1 SFHVFLPHHQM
12 PIDDDIVINSS
23 QEYMR
28 KHGSSESE
36 IIVFTNLLKKM
47 LTENPHID
55 WSSWKHIPQEWQ
67 KEIGSIP
74 KPTDEEIPSILSR
87 IAVIRLNGGLGTTMG
102 CTGPKS
108 FIEVKNGL
116 TFLEIALRQHEEF
129 NRKWKA
135 EVPILL
141 MNSFFTHEATKEVV
155 GSRADCFV
163 QSKCP
168 RLDAETLMPIEEEDE
183 SWNPPGHGNIYVA
196 LHESGML
203 GSLLEK
209 GRDIIFVSNI
219 DNTGA
224 ELSLEIAG
232 LMGREGLEYVMECT
246 VKTEA
251 DIKGGTLIEIGGKA
265 MHLEIPQVPPQHLD
279 EFCSTRTFSIFNTNN
294 IWVSL
299 SAFKDRPY
307 EISSEIIVNRKKTTS
322 GRSVIQLETSIGGSI
337 KNFAKAFCV
346 HVPRSRFIPVKGIP
360 DLDRVKSDQYSLD
373 EAYCLRLNQ

>member
-1 SFHVFLPHHQM
+1 MDPS
-12 PIDDDIVINSS
+12 IDKDNVVKAS
-23 QEYMR
+23 QEYMQ
-28 KHGSSESE
+28 KHGSSQSE
-36 IIVFTNLLKKM
+36 ITVFTTLLNKM
-47 LTENPHID
+47 LRENPFID
-55 WSSWKHIPQEWQ
+55 WSSWKHIPTEWQ
-67 KEIGSIP
+67 KDLAEVSS
-74 KPTDEEIPSILSR
+74 PTKEEIPSILSR
-87 IAVIRLNGGLGTTMG
+87 TAVIRLNGGLGTTMG

-116 TFLEIALRQHEEF
+116 TFLEIALKQHEEF
-129 NRKWKA
+129 NRKWGA
-135 EVPILL
+135 QVPILL
-141 MNSFFTHEATKEVV
+141 MNSFFTHDATKEVV

-168 RLDAETLMPIEEEDE
+168 RLDATTLMPIEEGEE

-196 LHESGML
+196 LKESGMMD
-203 GSLLEK
+203 SLLAK

-251 DIKGGTLIEIGGKA
+251 DIKGGTLICINGQA
-265 MHLEIPQVPPQHLD
+265 MHLEIPQVPPEHLD
-279 EFCSTRTFSIFNTNN
+279 EFCSTRTFKIFNTNN

-299 SAFKDRPY
+299 DAFKDRPY
-307 EISSEIIVNRKKTTS
+307 EITSEIIVNKKTTS
-322 GRSVIQLETSIGGSI
+322 SGQAVVQLETSIGGSI
-337 KNFAKAFCV
+337 KNFKKAFCV

-360 DLDRVKSDQYSLD
+360 DLERVRSDQYTLD
-373 EAYCLRLNQ
+373 DAYCLRFNQ